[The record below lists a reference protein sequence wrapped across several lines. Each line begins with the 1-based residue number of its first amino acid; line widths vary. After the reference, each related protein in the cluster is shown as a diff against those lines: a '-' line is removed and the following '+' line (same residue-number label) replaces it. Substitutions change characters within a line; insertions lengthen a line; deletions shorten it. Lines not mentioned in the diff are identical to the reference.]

1 MLAMLWL
8 VAAIIEPYLIEA
20 AVSPTD
26 LGALRDARRSAT
38 GWANSS
44 IWLGAEVLCI
54 AVALFAGFL
63 SRRLSP
69 SRSWAAPSVLLAACV
84 LYLLFAQFPA
94 TKTPWRIA
102 LWSLGLPLAL
112 LLGARLSSRRQSAA

>member
-1 MLAMLWL
+1 MLWL
-8 VAAIIEPYLIEA
+8 AAEILEPYLIEA
-20 AVSPTD
+20 AVSLTD
-26 LGALRDARRSAT
+26 PGAIRDARRSAT

-44 IWLGAEVLCI
+44 IWLAAEVLCI

-69 SRSWAAPSVLLAACV
+69 SRSWVAPSVLLATLV
-84 LYLLFAQFPA
+84 LYFLFAQFPA
-94 TKTPWRIA
+94 TKVPWRIA

-112 LLGARLSSRRQSAA
+112 LLGAWLSSSRQNAA

>member
-1 MLAMLWL
+1 MLWL
-8 VAAIIEPYLIEA
+8 VTAIVEPYLIEA

-26 LGALRDARRSAT
+26 LGAVRDARRSAT

-44 IWLGAEVLCI
+44 IWLSAEVLCI

-69 SRSWAAPSVLLAACV
+69 SRSWVAPSVLLVACI
-84 LYLLFAQFPA
+84 LYLFFAQFPA
-94 TKTPWRIA
+94 TKAPWRIA

-112 LLGARLSSRRQSAA
+112 LLGAQLSSRWQSAA

>member
-1 MLAMLWL
+1 MLWL
-8 VAAIIEPYLIEA
+8 ATAILEPYLIEA

-26 LGALRDARRSAT
+26 PGAIRDARRSAT
-38 GWANSS
+38 GWANSN
-44 IWLGAEVLCI
+44 IWLATEALGI

-69 SRSWAAPSVLLAACV
+69 SRSWVAPSVLLAALV
-84 LYLLFAQFPA
+84 LYSLFAQFPA
-94 TKTPWRIA
+94 TKVPWRIA

-112 LLGARLSSRRQSAA
+112 LLGAWLSSRRQNAA